1 MTAALLNER
10 TIRSVTFPNRIVISP
25 MQQYMAGRDGLV
37 RDWHF
42 VHLTKMAV
50 GGAGTVF
57 TEALATEPEGR
68 VTYHDLGVWSDDH
81 LEGLKRVAGAIGD
94 NGAVPAA
101 QLIHAGR
108 KASVAPPY
116 HGFEP
121 LGEKDEKERGEAP
134 WPVVAASAIEAN
146 PGWPTPRAMTKD
158 DIKRSLDA
166 FAAGARRVRRAGF
179 QVIDMHG
186 AHGYL
191 IHSFLSPLSNERDDE
206 YGGDFEGRIRFALE
220 AADAVRSEWPSDLPF
235 FYRLSCI
242 DDAEGGWT
250 LDDSVALSREL
261 KKHEVDV
268 IDCSSGGL
276 GRRTTPLI
284 IPREPGYQVPF
295 AARIRSGAEIATM
308 AVGLIMEPQHANG
321 IVDSGDADFIAIG
334 REALN
339 NPNWGLHAR
348 VALDG
353 IETYEPEWPKPYGWW
368 LYRRA
373 KALEAAARAK
383 AS

>member
-134 WPVVAASAIEAN
+134 WPVVAAISGVRRRN
-146 PGWPTPRAMTKD
+146 RQLKNTKQPISPMMRI
-158 DIKRSLDA
+158 IKIIIITS
-166 FAAGARRVRRAGF
+166 RRVK
-179 QVIDMHG
+179 
-186 AHGYL
+186 L
-191 IHSFLSPLSNERDDE
+191 IS
-206 YGGDFEGRIRFALE
+206 I
-220 AADAVRSEWPSDLPF
+220 
-235 FYRLSCI
+235 
-242 DDAEGGWT
+242 
-250 LDDSVALSREL
+250 
-261 KKHEVDV
+261 
-268 IDCSSGGL
+268 
-276 GRRTTPLI
+276 
-284 IPREPGYQVPF
+284 
-295 AARIRSGAEIATM
+295 
-308 AVGLIMEPQHANG
+308 
-321 IVDSGDADFIAIG
+321 
-334 REALN
+334 
-339 NPNWGLHAR
+339 
-348 VALDG
+348 
-353 IETYEPEWPKPYGWW
+353 
-368 LYRRA
+368 
-373 KALEAAARAK
+373 
-383 AS
+383 